1 MAKGDKRG
9 FVVLDHTEKPFSLSR
24 YGGFKTKELKLKLG
38 SPDGLPSVAMAGVEI
53 RSIYNAEM
61 MKPVKDLKAKQK
73 AEMLRLLEQK
83 VLLVEMQRTER
94 KDQQELHKNRRSLTA
109 KAVRDSF
116 RRGIAGRFDKVTGKE
131 RRLRL
136 VGRKNLVKLKEQH
149 SESRQK
155 MIFRHNMD
163 RSKLQ
168 EPIVE
173 MREAHLAQRQ
183 DLAKRILELRT
194 QNRVQS
200 RGTLSHTF
208 EASNLDRGRD
218 RDDEHVQEQ
227 TQERSRRR
235 SRERDDEGR
244 KRRRKLDM

>member
-53 RSIYNAEM
+53 RSIYNSEM
-61 MKPVKDLKAKQK
+61 MKLVKDLKAKQK
-73 AEMLRLLEQK
+73 AEMLPLKEQK
-83 VLLVEMQRTER
+83 ALMVTIQRAER
-94 KDQQELHKNRRSLTA
+94 KEQQDQHRVKRRLTA
-109 KAVRDSF
+109 KSARDGF
-116 RRGIAGRFDKVTGKE
+116 RRGIAGLFDKVTGKE
-131 RRLRL
+131 RRMRL
-136 VGRKNLVKLKEQH
+136 VGRKNLVKLKDQH

-163 RSKLQ
+163 RSRLQ
-168 EPIVE
+168 EPI
-173 MREAHLAQRQ
+173 EALRQEHLTQRQ
-183 DLAKRILELRT
+183 DLAKRILQLRT

-200 RGTLSHTF
+200 RGTLSHSF
-208 EASNLDRGRD
+208 EVSNLDRGRD
-218 RDDEHVQEQ
+218 RDEEHGQEQ
-227 TQERSRRR
+227 VQERSRGR
-235 SRERDDEGR
+235 SGERDDGR